1 MNQHSIQSFHLIKQ
15 PIVQTFYLINHH
27 QSTLYSSRVCQ
38 PCLSTLP
45 AVATQGGQWLLPW
58 RRRRRRRRRRM
69 TMIMKKRKKKKKEQ
83 KTKIRMTGKPAQRQ
97 LRRLLSQKQIN
108 PIERKRVAAAASA
121 ADTEVVRGQLK
132 SSSSCRHP
140 RSDR

>member
-1 MNQHSIQSFHLIKQ
+1 MSMKRRNTSELQ
-15 PIVQTFYLINHH
+15 
-27 QSTLYSSRVCQ
+27 
-38 PCLSTLP
+38 
-45 AVATQGGQWLLPW
+45 VALETAKA
-58 RRRRRRRRRRM
+58 RAA
-69 TMIMKKRKKKKKEQ
+69 E
-83 KTKIRMTGKPAQRQ
+83 AQRQ